1 MIGRDRAHRG
11 GILIK
16 AIEGTS
22 VKAAVS
28 AKPFRFSEG
37 HRAKLT
43 ERFARKTNGLR
54 FVRDLQKLVGD
65 HLRSKEDRSAVPA
78 MPVIRANASAIQK
91 AARQLTRC
99 VTQLEGGEKELLG
112 QMMWTIDKQRYYPRG
127 FSVDQLTQSVHVLE
141 QAARQLSQSASQ
153 GGRPRLQLDGL
164 IRDIHAA
171 YVVRFN
177 GSPELS
183 MSKDNDFSIALKI
196 CLQAVGERP
205 KALLQLT
212 RDALHV

>member
-1 MIGRDRAHRG
+1 LRSIAA
-11 GILIK
+11 
-16 AIEGTS
+16 AIVIETSEGTN

-37 HRAKLT
+37 HQARLA
-43 ERFARKTNGLR
+43 ERFAKKTNGLR
-54 FVRDLQKLVGD
+54 FLRDLQKLAGD
-65 HLRSKEDRSAVPA
+65 HLRSKEDRAAVPA

-91 AARQLTRC
+91 AARQLARC

-127 FSVDQLTQSVHVLE
+127 FSVEQLSQSVQVLE

-177 GSPELS
+177 GRPELS
-183 MSKDNDFSIALKI
+183 MSQDNDFTFALKI
-196 CLQAVGERP
+196 CLHAAGERP
-205 KALLQLT
+205 KAFLQMT
-212 RDALHV
+212 RDALHA